1 MIDSL
6 VALGRRLDTP
16 LVICLAAAWLAI
28 AAAVWR
34 ETARDQQWRDRPLA
48 AQVNGRPERCLACH
62 ADVTGLAPAH
72 DPEALGC
79 SSCHLGDP
87 FAFDEDRAHAGM
99 ERFPGDLATAT
110 ESCGQAAC
118 HSEAVHH
125 VTGSLMNTGRGMI
138 SVDRFCFGE
147 QAGPDSALTFAD
159 LAREKA
165 PTPAADHL
173 RRLCASC
180 HLATRRDDHAL
191 DRFTRGGGCA
201 ACHLAEPA
209 PYRDPNRHRRLTVA
223 VDSERCFGCHS
234 RSGRI
239 ALSYHGLAE
248 VAPGQPFDVQLYDG
262 RPARRVEPDVH
273 AAAGMGCIDC
283 HTRAEVMGD
292 GLDHDHKEEAIEIA
306 CIDCH
311 PTTPTVAAPL
321 TEDDAITRR
330 LVALRGWEEQSVSRT
345 RKGTPLY
352 FLTMETDGRVTVRS
366 RGPEERRWIAG
377 PTPDDPDHSLAGHE
391 RLACQAC
398 HSRRAP
404 LCTGCHTSYAPDET
418 QWDHLAGRER
428 PGRWREKPGP
438 IEYGPPLLGVAD
450 DGRIFPFIPG
460 MPLRVQTGPDLPWL
474 EDSYFAPLAP
484 HTTTRAARPCSA
496 CHRDGAT
503 LGLGPGALDYVGAA
517 WHFTPAPA
525 SGDFDLRWTTPEGQ
539 AVGRATRGAARPFT
553 AEEIDAT
560 LTVGACLPCHK
571 QADDPLYESF
581 RGGLDRWR
589 EGAARRCD
597 LPATETSDPGVDKS
611 TIIIEIT
618 NQASITQQNKRTS
631 GEFRIP

>member
-6 VALGRRLDTP
+6 IALGRRLDRP
-16 LVICLAAAWLAI
+16 LVICLALVWLAI

-34 ETARDQQWRDRPLA
+34 EGARDQQWRDRPVA

-62 ADVTGLAPAH
+62 AGVTGLAPAH

-87 FAFDEDRAHAGM
+87 LAFDEDRAHAGM
-99 ERFPGDLATAT
+99 ERFPGDLATAG

-118 HSEAVHH
+118 HSAAVGH
-125 VTGSLMNTGRGMI
+125 VTDSLMNTGRGMI

-147 QAGPDSALTFAD
+147 QAGPDGGPTFAD
-159 LAREKA
+159 LARENQ
-165 PTPAADHL
+165 PTPAEDHL

-209 PYRDPNRHRRLTVA
+209 PYRDPKRHRRLTVA

-248 VAPGQPFDVQLYDG
+248 VAPGETFDVELYDG

-273 AAAGMGCIDC
+273 ATAGMGCVDC

-292 GLDHDHKEEAIEIA
+292 GTDHDHKEEAIEIA
-306 CIDCH
+306 CTDCH
-311 PTTPTVAAPL
+311 PMAPTVATPL

-330 LVALRGWEEQSVSRT
+330 LLALRGWPTQPVSRT
-345 RKGTPLY
+345 HKGTALY
-352 FLTMETDGRVTVRS
+352 FLTTECDGRITVRS
-366 RGPEERRWIAG
+366 RGPEERRWVAG
-377 PTPDDPDHSLAGHE
+377 PTPADPDHRLAGHE

-404 LCTGCHTSYAPDET
+404 LCTGCHTSYAPDQT

-428 PGRWREKPGP
+428 PGRWREEPGP
-438 IEYGPPLLGVAD
+438 IDDGPPLLGFAA
-450 DGRIFPFIPG
+450 DGRIYPFVPG
-460 MPLRVQTGPDLPWL
+460 MPLRVQTGPSGPWRQG
-474 EDSYFAPLAP
+474 SYFAPLDP
-484 HTTTRAARPCSA
+484 HTTTRQARPCSA
-496 CHRDGAT
+496 CHRDGAA
-503 LGLGPGALDYVGAA
+503 LGLGPGTVAYSGAA
-517 WHFTPAPA
+517 WRFTPATA
-525 SGDFDLRWTTPEGQ
+525 AGDFDLRWTTPEGH
-539 AVGRATRGAARPFT
+539 AVGRATRAGARPFT
-553 AEEIDAT
+553 AAEIDT
-560 LTVGACLPCHK
+560 VLTVGACLPCHGK
-571 QADDPLYESF
+571 GDDALYESF
-581 RGGLDRWR
+581 RQGLDLWR
-589 EGAARRCD
+589 RGAARRCD
-597 LPATETSDPGVDKS
+597 LRPTTTSDPGVRSD
-611 TIIIEIT
+611 
-618 NQASITQQNKRTS
+618 RS
-631 GEFRIP
+631 G